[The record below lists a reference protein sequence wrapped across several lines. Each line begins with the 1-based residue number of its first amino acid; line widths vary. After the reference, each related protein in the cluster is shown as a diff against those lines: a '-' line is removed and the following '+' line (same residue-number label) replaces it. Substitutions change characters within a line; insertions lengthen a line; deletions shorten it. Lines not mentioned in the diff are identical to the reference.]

1 MPGFSSSYSPLFLSL
16 VLIIAV
22 TVSYFFYKNTA
33 IDKSKKTLLIIL
45 KSLAIFILLALF
57 IEPVLS
63 YLTGN
68 NNNRKDLVLIDNSR
82 SNLLVDKSGEISKV
96 ITDAGL
102 SNNND
107 NVFTFSD
114 KTEQIINT
122 DSISHNGFKTD
133 LVSSLRMIKENFP
146 DGSYNS
152 ITIISDGIINEGGN
166 PLYEA
171 LKFNTPFVVIPV
183 GDTVI
188 KKDIIVKNVVH
199 NEKSFTGTATK
210 VKAYITIDIINT
222 NNLNVGLLREG
233 VEVKSQTLSIK
244 PGINNYEA
252 EFDITETEPGKVK
265 YRVSVEN
272 AANELTYKNNISDFY
287 ITFIDNRVNILV
299 ISGGP
304 SYDNEFTGSI
314 LKRIGNYNVTYRT
327 QKSASEFYEGGIDN
341 KMFGELSS
349 IILLNYPTNVSS
361 STIVSDIANNVK
373 QFRVPV
379 LFFAGKNTDYQ
390 KLNSFDEFIPFNIQR
405 PNSVETLFRLQ
416 PINADGNNL
425 GKVQGLSSTNE
436 IFRNVTGI
444 MPKPGSIT
452 LATDKASGEPVI
464 INRISGYNRST
475 AFLGYG
481 LWRWKL
487 NSGNNAEKTLET
499 MLIETINMTL
509 QKEKRTK
516 LRVYPSNDIF
526 DYTQPVKIYAEV
538 FDDNYLPTRNA
549 KLTGKI
555 LRKDGSN
562 AGELKFISEEN
573 KYLALLNPLA
583 SGDYYIDC
591 EAELNDSYY
600 ARDNS
605 RFTTD
610 TLNTEYFETRTQ
622 MEFLKELSSKTGGD
636 VVMRDSISNY
646 IKLLDKYRNLPG
658 KESVSEKYLRFDLW
672 GNKYY
677 LMLIILLF
685 SIEWVLRKKNNIP

>member
-63 YLTGN
+63 YLAGN

-82 SNLLVDKSGEISKV
+82 SNLLVDKSGEILKV

-171 LKFNTPFVVIPV
+171 LKFNTPFIVIPV

-672 GNKYY
+672 GYKYY